1 MRKFLFMVILGAL
14 FLISHEDAVAQCAMC
29 KATIEANSTNS
40 GKYGVGLNTGILYL
54 MSVPYIAAMI
64 IGYFWYRNAK
74 KSGKLPGT
82 RKMPRAGFE

>member
-1 MRKFLFMVILGAL
+1 MKKAFFFLSAFAALLFLFGEAP
-14 FLISHEDAVAQCAMC
+14 AQCAMC

-64 IGYFWYRNAK
+64 IGY
-74 KSGKLPGT
+74 
-82 RKMPRAGFE
+82 

>member
-1 MRKFLFMVILGAL
+1 MKRIFLFLTVSAL
-14 FLISHEDAVAQCAMC
+14 LLFGLEAAAQCAMC

-54 MSVPYIAAMI
+54 MSVPYLAAMV

-82 RKMPRAGFE
+82 RKITGRI

>member
-1 MRKFLFMVILGAL
+1 MNRIL
-14 FLISHEDAVAQCAMC
+14 FLLFVSVFLLFGMEAAAQCAMC

-54 MSVPYIAAMI
+54 MSVPYIAAMV

-82 RKMPRAGFE
+82 RKITGRI

>member
-1 MRKFLFMVILGAL
+1 MKQFVFVLIPVVLLFFTL
-14 FLISHEDAVAQCAMC
+14 SDAAAQCAMC

-82 RKMPRAGFE
+82 RKITGRI

>member
-1 MRKFLFMVILGAL
+1 MKKAFFFLSAFAALL
-14 FLISHEDAVAQCAMC
+14 FLIGEASAQCAMC

-82 RKMPRAGFE
+82 RKITGRI

>member
-1 MRKFLFMVILGAL
+1 MKKVFFLLAAFA
-14 FLISHEDAVAQCAMC
+14 FLIFGLDDVAAQCAMC

-82 RKMPRAGFE
+82 RKVTGGI